1 MRFPTLLFACL
12 LSIQTIKAQT
22 DSLDIKIGQMLM
34 VGLSGTS
41 ANDSSQII
49 RDIRAGK
56 IGGILLFEYNLNP
69 VNTIKNLATLTS
81 KLQNTA
87 KIPLLISIDQE
98 GGQVNR
104 LKTKYGFKAMPSAK
118 AVGDSHSDD
127 YATQVAFTIANSL
140 QLCGINLNYAP
151 VLDIHNPNCPVL
163 GKRQRCYS
171 DQVDSITHYAGLMI
185 EQHHQLGIK
194 TVVKH
199 FPGHGSSLNDSHLGL
214 VDVTKTWNEKE
225 VQPYQSLLDEGVV
238 DAIMT
243 AHIINRKLDSS
254 GTPATL
260 SKKIVTDYLRKKMG
274 FKGVVISDD
283 MQMHAISSY
292 YGLDESIRKC
302 INAGVDILMFSNN
315 IKGATK
321 YTPSNVHAV
330 IKRLVNQ
337 GKIPMQRINESYA
350 RIMAMKVGGR

>member
-1 MRFPTLLFACL
+1 MRFPTLLLLLL
-12 LSIQTIKAQT
+12 LSVQSIKAQT

-34 VGLSGTS
+34 VGMPGTS

-49 RDIRAGK
+49 RDIKSGK
-56 IGGILLFEYNLNP
+56 VGGILLFEYNLNA
-69 VNTIKNLATLTS
+69 VNTIKNLAALTS
-81 KLQNTA
+81 TLQNAA

-104 LKTKYGFKAMPSAK
+104 LKAKYGFKAMPSAK

-127 YATQVAFTIANSL
+127 YATQTSFTIANAL

-171 DQVDSITHYAGLMI
+171 SNTDSITHYAGIMI

-225 VQPYQSLLDEGVV
+225 VQPYQALLDEGVI

-254 GTPATL
+254 GSPATL

-274 FKGVVISDD
+274 FKGVIISDD

-302 INAGVDILMFSNN
+302 INAGVDIIMFSNN

-330 IKRLVNQ
+330 IKRLVKE
-337 GKIPMQRINESYA
+337 GKIPMQRINESYG